1 MHEILLVEDNPDTVE
16 FLQRRLREAG
26 YGVRVARNGL
36 EALRSVALDA
46 PAVVILDINLPLI
59 NGDDVCRQLRG
70 NEQTEHLPIIFM
82 TAEPS
87 ERVKDLL
94 ATPRTLCLE
103 KAIKTKSLLEALER
117 LLSPSEENSLT

>member
-59 NGDDVCRQLRG
+59 NGDDVCRQLRE

-82 TAEPS
+82 TAESS

-94 ATPRTLCLE
+94 AIPRTLCLE

-117 LLSPSEENSLT
+117 LLSPSEENGLT